1 MAAPEVPSNKINLSM
16 LIDFLLQKTYHEL
29 TVLSELLPRK
39 PDIERKIEIVQ
50 FASRTRQ
57 QFVRLLALVK
67 WAGGA
72 KGVAK
77 CQAISTFLDQQ
88 SMVFVDTADMLARM
102 ARETL
107 VQARL
112 PTFCLPAAVDVLTT
126 GTYQRLPTC
135 IRDKIVPPDPLSLSE
150 KNKTLQRL
158 NEVIQHRLVLARIP
172 PQMAS
177 LKIADGCVTFHVD
190 NEFEVS
196 LTLMGDDP
204 ALPWRLLSINILVE
218 DIETGDGKPLVH
230 QMQYI
235 FRRYFFNYCPD
246 SFCLSL
252 QLQVLHFQAK
262 QLIHERWHEN
272 VKIESYAVGKTLTL
286 SYWRTSPSQHSQR
299 QVQGHAMTIS
309 YQSDQNPGYLSISH
323 QPPLPVNSKE
333 DCLDKVMP
341 SNLCIE
347 RLLMQSVRLQSI
359 TNLKNLLS
367 LLSEHIN
374 SKEPPKLLPGKYC
387 DAVCIM
393 HMTSVEYFFLNL
405 LSLLSEHINSKV
417 LLDRCMPSLAI
428 QTCKQAT
435 PSEVL
440 IIAVD
445 TRTGNFKVSLGDG
458 EENLICTDMEKALN
472 ADPQK
477 FPTLLGDAR
486 CQLHLHKC
494 RRSVS
499 LLPIM
504 PLSYLPL
511 TEVSRGKLCML
522 SKHHMFLK
530 FKNHPNFFLVVEV
543 SSAAESDKVCVKYS
557 LLRTK
562 SVDVDNLEPEVSRRD
577 STVKQEDKGGASMP
591 AGNVQPLFLAVKHIV
606 EVSPERMTD
615 FPGTMIKGF
624 SDGKMESVPVKRKHD
639 YCEEERAKR
648 IKTTTELYKKCT
660 NTSSFQAELSHIV
673 CSCDGRIPFVSL
685 CEDLRRHGV
694 VHSGVTSEAAVGLC
708 VEIPH
713 LPTPQGCK
721 EDLVTTL
728 HSNMISCTLRFSGQ
742 EYAHCDFE
750 MYFAYPPFLTDSEK
764 LQAKRIAL
772 KYAYTQPEPGASE
785 PGVVQKFLDDWCC
798 ICKLYA
804 HALDL
809 DMCIKDNQSH
819 VRHMFRVESYTYRQL
834 TLQYEPDRQNM
845 VTVEWSVAES
855 KFLLSFSHSGSS
867 DTDNPHRIMAEQLQK
882 DFNKRLNLPYLMQI
896 LHETWKPLTALGRLP
911 TRPTLGVI
919 TRPLMPYRTFAVIPQ
934 SPTSVH
940 LLYRPTH
947 ALEIHFKAKNLLS
960 IRDASISSVDPTK
973 PMGMLQTI
981 TNLKLFLQIYV
992 DDIAK
997 AGGIPSRR
1005 ASGADDEGPPSPLN
1019 TEMEPPIDVQF
1030 TSPQPMPGR
1039 NSSPI
1044 VPRASPQ
1051 PPTARPYG
1059 TSPGTSAMSPS
1070 NPYSSPSPITHYM
1083 VNSPAPYHPMASPAM
1098 SPGGQVPKY
1107 RQSGAVAVTSK
1118 LPTTPPRPLIAR
1130 GWALTTPTILSHA
1143 AFTKLCSPVMSVG
1156 RHGNV
1161 SPLEM
1166 FMGSMFLKK
1175 HFSRAAASDDL
1186 VRSRIDSLSYSD
1198 DLVRSR
1204 LESLSY
1210 SDDLVRSRLDS
1221 LSYSYDLVRSRL
1233 DSLSYSDDLV
1243 RSRLDSL
1250 SYSDDLVRSRL
1261 DALSYSDDLVRSR
1274 LDSLSYSDD
1283 LVRSR
1288 LDALSYS
1295 DDLVRSRLDSLSY
1308 SDDLVRSRLD
1318 SLSYSDDLV
1327 RSRLDSLSYSDDLVR
1342 SRLDSLSYSDD
1353 LVRSRLDSLSYS
1365 DDLVRSC
1372 LDSLSYSDDLSDD
1385 LVRSRLDALSYSDD
1399 LVRSRLDSL
1408 SYSDDLV
1415 RSRLDSLSYSDDLV
1429 RSRLD
1434 ALSYSDDL
1442 ITIVKA
1448 DASRILFKVN
1458 NNSPQCNLQCV
1469 LSMDTK
1475 TFTSLRL
1482 NLSPIQPQDTMW
1494 THDVLRT
1501 LERFFDT
1508 RVACPPYKANSMT
1521 SFVRILTAAP
1531 KILLDLI
1538 RLIKLE
1544 MIELTRQGVPG
1555 GAGTRDESS
1564 VFVPLLYHPQTN
1576 TTQQAEM
1583 TREPGTQSSS
1593 SAAISAFLRRW
1604 NESVASK
1611 TTECTLF
1618 LAVQELAK
1626 NLVLPTSPS
1635 LNDH

>member
-230 QMQYI
+230 QMQINYI
-235 FRRYFFNYCPD
+235 HQLIQSRLFNEESPLVDLYNCLH

-333 DCLDKVMP
+333 DCLDKP

-359 TNLKNLLS
+359 TNLK
-367 LLSEHIN
+367 
-374 SKEPPKLLPGKYC
+374 
-387 DAVCIM
+387 
-393 HMTSVEYFFLNL
+393 NL

-1186 VRSRIDSLSYSD
+1186 
-1198 DLVRSR
+1198 
-1204 LESLSY
+1204 
-1210 SDDLVRSRLDS
+1210 
-1221 LSYSYDLVRSRL
+1221 
-1233 DSLSYSDDLV
+1233 
-1243 RSRLDSL
+1243 
-1250 SYSDDLVRSRL
+1250 
-1261 DALSYSDDLVRSR
+1261 
-1274 LDSLSYSDD
+1274 
-1283 LVRSR
+1283 
-1288 LDALSYS
+1288 
-1295 DDLVRSRLDSLSY
+1295 
-1308 SDDLVRSRLD
+1308 
-1318 SLSYSDDLV
+1318 
-1327 RSRLDSLSYSDDLVR
+1327 
-1342 SRLDSLSYSDD
+1342 
-1353 LVRSRLDSLSYS
+1353 
-1365 DDLVRSC
+1365 
-1372 LDSLSYSDDLSDD
+1372 
-1385 LVRSRLDALSYSDD
+1385 
-1399 LVRSRLDSL
+1399 
-1408 SYSDDLV
+1408 
-1415 RSRLDSLSYSDDLV
+1415 
-1429 RSRLD
+1429 
-1434 ALSYSDDL
+1434 

-1544 MIELTRQGVPG
+1544 MNPDPSHKWRVEWCLSMPPSAPEVAPPGTPAVVLKAKIFIFIELTRQGVPG